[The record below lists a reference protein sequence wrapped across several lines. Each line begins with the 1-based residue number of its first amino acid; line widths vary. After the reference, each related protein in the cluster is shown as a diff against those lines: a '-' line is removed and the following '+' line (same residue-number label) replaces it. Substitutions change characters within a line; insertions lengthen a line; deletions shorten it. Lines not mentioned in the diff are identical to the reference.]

1 LDFGLWTYGHACHS
15 FLFADEAISNSIPG
29 KAHMTRG
36 IAMII
41 GICHQPGDGDS
52 FRAHAITHK
61 LAGNA

>member
-1 LDFGLWTYGHACHS
+1 
-15 FLFADEAISNSIPG
+15 
-29 KAHMTRG
+29 MTRG

-61 LAGNA
+61 LTGNA